1 MNSNT
6 DPYKIWVNSGAS
18 ERLAVPASCTTP
30 AMLLIVIDMYIE
42 YSGFQDMRRIHIIIL
57 HNIFKI
63 SYTGHNQS
71 KLVPIAGKKFRF
83 IIFIK
88 KKKKKNLSPPHYFCL
103 ENPKNKNFFWC
114 GLNILYE

>member
-1 MNSNT
+1 
-6 DPYKIWVNSGAS
+6 VNSGAS

-88 KKKKKNLSPPHYFCL
+88 KKKKKISRRLTIFVW
-103 ENPKNKNFFWC
+103 KIRRTRIFF
-114 GLNILYE
+114 GVA